1 MTMALGVFD
10 SGVGGLTVVK
20 EIKKRFPNKKI
31 VYLGDTARVPYGP
44 RGKDVVTEFA
54 KQDVEFLLRQNV
66 SQIVIACNTV
76 SALAGEE
83 LKKMYQ
89 VPIVDVILPAA
100 RLAKEETKNKKV
112 AVIGT
117 RGTINSHAYKN
128 ALEDVEVFEQACPLF
143 VPFIEEGEWEGELV
157 TSLANRYLGF
167 VRETNADTLILG
179 CTHYPVIESI
189 IQNIVGPD
197 VKLIHC
203 GRAVIDN
210 LKGDYEDGEDV
221 YYFTDTNNRGIEIA
235 ERILGK
241 RIQIKQTSL

>member
-1 MTMALGVFD
+1 MALGVFD

-44 RGKDVVTEFA
+44 RGKEVVSEFA
-54 KQDVEFLLRQNV
+54 KQDVEFLLKQNV

-100 RLAKEETKNKKV
+100 RQAREVTKNNKI

-128 ALEDVEVFEQACPLF
+128 ALEGCEVFEQACPLF
-143 VPFIEEGEWEGELV
+143 VPFIEEGEWDGELI
-157 TSLANRYLGF
+157 TNLAKRYLGF
-167 VRETNADTLILG
+167 VNDTNADTLILG
-179 CTHYPVIESI
+179 CTHYPVIEPI
-189 IQNIVGPD
+189 LQNIVGAN

-203 GRAVIDN
+203 GRAVIDH
-210 LKGDYEDGEDV
+210 LTADLEEGEDE
-221 YYFTDTNNRGIEIA
+221 YYFTDTNNRDIEIA
-235 ERILGK
+235 DRILEK
-241 RIQIKQTSL
+241 RIKIRHTGLT